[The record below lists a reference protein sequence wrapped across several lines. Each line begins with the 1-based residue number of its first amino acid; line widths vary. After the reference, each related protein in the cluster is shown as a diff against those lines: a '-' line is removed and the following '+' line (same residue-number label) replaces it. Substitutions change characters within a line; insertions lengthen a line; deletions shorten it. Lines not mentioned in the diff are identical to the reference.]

1 MARDTARFLQ
11 LMNEMNTR
19 IAAREGLTPVSATF
33 IGDPVRVQ
41 KETER
46 RKNSNGP
53 LRARPRPRS
62 RPIIARHVFGT
73 PFMGTPNLGD

>member
-11 LMNEMNTR
+11 LMNEANNR
-19 IAAREGLTPVSATF
+19 IAAREDPTPVSASL

-41 KETER
+41 KNIER
-46 RKNSNGP
+46 REKSNGP

-62 RPIIARHVFGT
+62 RPRRVRFMFGG
-73 PFMGTPNLGD
+73 PQMGPNLDK